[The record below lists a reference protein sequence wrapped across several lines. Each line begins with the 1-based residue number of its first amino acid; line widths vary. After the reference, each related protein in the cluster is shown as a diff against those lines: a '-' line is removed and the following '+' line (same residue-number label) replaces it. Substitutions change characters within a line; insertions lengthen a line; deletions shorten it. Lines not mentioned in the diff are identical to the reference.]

1 MRAAWM
7 IGLALALGCGKELNP
22 EYCTGHPND
31 TVCQVA
37 NETSLD
43 AAPRCTVD
51 SNCPNLVCDTGTGTC
66 VQCTPS
72 DQTECVAMHQV
83 CDAVNTCVEC
93 VTNADCGGNSA
104 CLPDNTCAGSG
115 TILYAAPGG
124 SGSAT
129 SNDCTA
135 PASPCS
141 LTNAVGHATTV
152 KNVIQLGGGS
162 YDEGTITLAVAGLQL
177 VVDAGAQVTI
187 TGSSNNNPLFAVTQ
201 SATITQM
208 TLANSSGDG
217 IKCSNN
223 ATLLADQLVITN
235 SGNNAINIDSCTAT
249 ITRSKLVAS
258 TQSALTTGGT
268 TVLKVLNNF
277 MYSGGNQL
285 FTGGGA
291 IVLGD
296 HTTGEVRF
304 NTIGYNQAADIRI
317 GKQDIEYPAGFSCTG
332 ETSVTFAD
340 NLIVSDTPVEY
351 SQFSAC
357 GDMPTQQNWIGDGSK
372 VNFASTKADS
382 MDLHLTSTTPNT
394 TSGSNQAIRDN
405 ANTSCTGTDAVPNDF
420 DNDVRPYNV
429 SCDYGADEFTPTDV
443 Q

>member
-1 MRAAWM
+1 MRATWM

-22 EYCTGHPND
+22 EYCTGHPDD

-43 AAPRCTVD
+43 AAPSCTAD
-51 SNCPNLVCDTGTGTC
+51 SDCPGLVCDTTTGTC

-72 DQTECVAMHQV
+72 DQAACTSLHQV
-83 CDAVNTCVEC
+83 CTTVNTCVDC
-93 VTNADCGGNSA
+93 VINTDCGANSA
-104 CLPDNTCAGSG
+104 CLPDNTCADTG
-115 TILYAAPGG
+115 TILYAAPDG

-129 SNDCTA
+129 ANPCTS

-141 LTNAVGHATTV
+141 LSNAVGHATTV
-152 KNVIQLGGGS
+152 QNVIQLGSGS
-162 YDEGTITLAVAGLQL
+162 YNEGTITLAVAGLQL
-177 VVDAGAQVTI
+177 VVAANAAVTV

-201 SATITQM
+201 SATLTQL
-208 TLANSSGDG
+208 TLANSGGDG

-223 ATLLADQLVITN
+223 ATLVADQLVITN
-235 SGNNAINIDSCTAT
+235 SNGNAVNITGCTAT
-249 ITRSKLVAS
+249 ITRSKLVGS
-258 TQSALTTGGT
+258 SQSALATSGT
-268 TVLKVLNNF
+268 TVLKVFNNF
-277 MYSGGNQL
+277 MYSGGSSN

-291 IVLGD
+291 ISLSD

-317 GKQDIEYPAGFSCTG
+317 LKQDIQYPAGFSCTG
-332 ETSVTFAD
+332 EASVTFAD

-351 SQFSAC
+351 SAFSAC
-357 GDMPTQQNWIGDGSK
+357 GSMPTQQNWIGDGSK
-372 VNFASTKADS
+372 VNFASTNTDS

-394 TSGSNQAIRDN
+394 TSGANQAIRDN
-405 ANTSCTGTDAVPNDF
+405 ANTSCTGVPNDY

>member
-1 MRAAWM
+1 MRATWM
-7 IGLALALGCGKELNP
+7 IGLALVLGCGKELNP

-31 TVCQVA
+31 TVCQGA

-43 AAPRCTVD
+43 AAPRCNAN
-51 SNCPNLVCDTGTGTC
+51 SECPGLVCDTATGTC
-66 VQCTPS
+66 VQCTTS
-72 DQTECVAMHQV
+72 DQAACTAMHQV
-83 CDAVNTCVEC
+83 CTSVDTCVDCLVNT
-93 VTNADCGGNSA
+93 DCGANSA

-115 TILYAAPGG
+115 TILYAAPNG

-129 SNDCTA
+129 SNDCTS

-141 LTNAVGHATTV
+141 LSNAVGHATTV
-152 KNVIQLGGGS
+152 KNVIQVGSGS
-162 YDEGTITLAVAGLQL
+162 YNEGTITLAVAGLQL
-177 VVDAGAQVTI
+177 VVEASAKVTI

-208 TLANSSGDG
+208 TLANSGGDG

-223 ATLLADQLVITN
+223 ATLVADQLVINN
-235 SGNNAINIDSCTAT
+235 SGNNAINIDGCTAT
-249 ITRSKLVAS
+249 ITRSELVAS
-258 TQSALTTGGT
+258 NQSALTTSGT

-277 MYSGGNQL
+277 MYSGGNEL

-291 IVLGD
+291 VSLSD
-296 HTTGEVRF
+296 HTTGQVRF
-304 NTIGYNQAADIRI
+304 NTIGYNQAADLRI
-317 GKQDIEYPAGFSCTG
+317 GKGGIEYPAGFSCTG
-332 ETSVTFAD
+332 EASVTFSD

-351 SQFSAC
+351 SELSGC
-357 GDMPTQQNWIGDGSK
+357 GNNPTQQNWIGDGSK
-372 VNFASTKADS
+372 VNFASTNPSS
-382 MDLHLTSTTPNT
+382 MDLHLTATTPNT

-405 ANTSCTGTDAVPNDF
+405 ANTSCTGSDVVPNDY

-429 SCDYGADEFTPTDV
+429 SCDYGADEFTPTDP